1 MWVLLWPQ
9 NVTSHFFVVKS
20 SCDVNLWF
28 HCDITVSWNITPWVQ
43 KKWLLTMLT
52 LPWPQ
57 NVTSHFFTVKSS
69 CDLTMWFHC
78 DITVSWNITPW
89 VKKSGYSSML
99 IPPWPQ
105 NVTSHFFTVKSSC
118 DLTMWFHCDI
128 TVSWNITP
136 WVKKKWLLINANST
150 MTSKCNLTFLH
161 SEVIQWSHHVISL
174 WHHCELKHHTAS
186 PKKLHHDL
194 KM

>member
-1 MWVLLWPQ
+1 MPLTTACPTDLTYTWATCTFSAHPACHHRVRAHVTWPISLHARTPSNPFVCTRAGPSQSTIWSHVWLISSSPKKLDDLTMWVLLWPQ
-9 NVTSHFFVVKS
+9 NVTSHFCVVKS

-69 CDLTMWFHC
+69 CDLTMWFHR
-78 DITVSWNITPW
+78 
-89 VKKSGYSSML
+89 
-99 IPPWPQ
+99 
-105 NVTSHFFTVKSSC
+105 
-118 DLTMWFHCDI
+118 DI

-136 WVKKKWLLINANST
+136 WVKKKSGY
-150 MTSKCNLTFLH
+150 S
-161 SEVIQWSHHVISL
+161 
-174 WHHCELKHHTAS
+174 
-186 PKKLHHDL
+186 
-194 KM
+194 